1 MSISESPVPL
11 QFTPFLGILA
21 GIVATLL
28 ILILTVIIV
37 IKIKYKYVKTTS
49 SSGAGSPGSSTDGSV
64 DGGKKETTHYKS
76 FKFDTEPDKKIVKSS
91 DCEFESECS
100 SVLSEKIPGP
110 GSGTESQDS
119 YSGSELAELAPGSR
133 RHRCDHVTSWTPF
146 LARNC
151 EESVI

>member
-1 MSISESPVPL
+1 MPL

-64 DGGKKETTHYKS
+64 DGAKKETTHYKS

>member
-1 MSISESPVPL
+1 MPL

-49 SSGAGSPGSSTDGSV
+49 SGAGSPGSSIDGSV
-64 DGGKKETTHYKS
+64 DGGKQQTTHYKS
-76 FKFDTEPDKKIVKSS
+76 FKFDTDPDKKIVKSS

-100 SVLSEKIPGP
+100 SVLSEKMPGP

>member
-1 MSISESPVPL
+1 MPL

-37 IKIKYKYVKTTS
+37 IKIKYKYSKTTS
-49 SSGAGSPGSSTDGSV
+49 SSGAGSPGSSTDGSNS
-64 DGGKKETTHYKS
+64 GKQQTTHYKS
-76 FKFDTEPDKKIVKSS
+76 FKFDTDPDKKIPLKSG
-91 DCEFESECS
+91 DCEFSESECS
-100 SVLSEKIPGP
+100 SMSVMSDKQPRP
-110 GSGTESQDS
+110 S
-119 YSGSELAELAPGSR
+119 SGSQGSSCSSQELTHLAPGSQ
-133 RHRCDHVTSWTPF
+133 RHRCEQVTSWTPF

>member
-1 MSISESPVPL
+1 MPL

-28 ILILTVIIV
+28 ILILTVITV
-37 IKIKYKYVKTTS
+37 IKIKYKYSKTT

-64 DGGKKETTHYKS
+64 DSGGKQQTTHYKS
-76 FKFDTEPDKKIVKSS
+76 FKFDTDPDKKIPLKSG
-91 DCEFESECS
+91 DCEFSESECS
-100 SVLSEKIPGP
+100 SMSVMSDKQPRP
-110 GSGTESQDS
+110 GSGSQ
-119 YSGSELAELAPGSR
+119 GSSCSSQELAQLAPGSQR
-133 RHRCDHVTSWTPF
+133 HHRCDHVTSWTPF

>member
-1 MSISESPVPL
+1 MPL

-28 ILILTVIIV
+28 ILILTVILV
-37 IKIKYKYVKTTS
+37 IKIKYKYVKTAS
-49 SSGAGSPGSSTDGSV
+49 SSGAGSPGSSTDGSRE
-64 DGGKKETTHYKS
+64 GEKQQTTHYKS
-76 FKFDTEPDKKIVKSS
+76 FKFDTEPDKKNVVKSGD

-110 GSGTESQDS
+110 GGSGTESQDS

-133 RHRCDHVTSWTPF
+133 NHRCDHVNSWTPF

>member
-1 MSISESPVPL
+1 MPL

-37 IKIKYKYVKTTS
+37 IKIKYKYVKTAS
-49 SSGAGSPGSSTDGSV
+49 SSGAGSPGSSTDGE
-64 DGGKKETTHYKS
+64 GEKQQTTHYKS
-76 FKFDTEPDKKIVKSS
+76 FKFDTDPDKKMVKSGE

>member
-1 MSISESPVPL
+1 MPL

-28 ILILTVIIV
+28 ILILTVILV
-37 IKIKYKYVKTTS
+37 IKIKYKYVKTAS
-49 SSGAGSPGSSTDGSV
+49 SSGAGSPGSSTDGSRESE
-64 DGGKKETTHYKS
+64 KQQTNHYKS
-76 FKFDTEPDKKIVKSS
+76 FKFDTEPDKKNVVKSGD

-110 GSGTESQDS
+110 GGSVTESQDS

>member
-1 MSISESPVPL
+1 MPL

-37 IKIKYKYVKTTS
+37 IKIKYKYIKTTS

-64 DGGKKETTHYKS
+64 EGGKQQTTHYKS
-76 FKFDTEPDKKIVKSS
+76 FKFDTDPDKKTVKSG

-100 SVLSEKIPGP
+100 GSPMSVMSDKPPRPGS
-110 GSGTESQDS
+110 GSGTESHDS
-119 YSGSELAELAPGSR
+119 YSGSELSQLAPGSQ